1 MPLRYERAAKIV
13 LTMLV
18 VQVTT
23 ATIIS
28 TIMQAPFNPVFR
40 LKAGRV
46 RETDRLEPSASI
58 GFSIARCVCVVK
70 WECRQRQWVRFGFG
84 FTRQLGLGTRSWGWG
99 SHSSLPSSRGS
110 LSRLCCGVCHTDW
123 KNERFPENLRFS
135 SVLCRASL
143 SSRILRSK
151 IESGLAASSVWK

>member
-1 MPLRYERAAKIV
+1 MKRRKARLRVVSTMCEQAATSVSDCGGFISYSLSLKYERAAKIV

-46 RETDRLEPSASI
+46 REI
-58 GFSIARCVCVVK
+58 GRDGLQGRKIA
-70 WECRQRQWVRFGFG
+70 
-84 FTRQLGLGTRSWGWG
+84 
-99 SHSSLPSSRGS
+99 
-110 LSRLCCGVCHTDW
+110 
-123 KNERFPENLRFS
+123 
-135 SVLCRASL
+135 
-143 SSRILRSK
+143 IY
-151 IESGLAASSVWK
+151 